1 MSERDDQLPDASI
14 ADVDRSV
21 STAIHEKLFSAAACM
36 ASVQGEVFHRKV
48 YGCLESPPPMKK
60 VQEGVLFDLASLS
73 KPLGVGLAVL
83 WLAGRG
89 RIDLQAPIGRVLT
102 EFSEPK
108 FKDIT
113 IDMLLDHTSG
123 WPADV
128 SFWECTEGAANKE
141 AAMREHIASLELL
154 APPGTQTLYSDVGF
168 IVLGWIVESVVAK
181 PLDVFLEREIYKPL
195 GVADDLFFIR
205 HDDFKTP
212 RKLGRRQIVATED
225 CPIRKKRIV
234 AEVHD
239 PKAWLLG
246 GVAGHAG
253 LFGTV
258 EAVWKLVEM
267 LRLCY
272 RGDEQ
277 FFHPGTVR
285 KFFTRSGRLKSTT
298 RTLAWDTPSAKGTLA
313 GDRASKSSVGH
324 LGFTGTSIWLDL
336 SLESTTVVLSNV
348 VHPSPEDKKPRMQKF
363 RRKVQDYFWMEAEL
377 LMSKN
382 ETGKG
387 SKAF

>member
-1 MSERDDQLPDASI
+1 MKERDEQLPDVSI

-73 KPLGVGLAVL
+73 KPLGAGLAVL

-89 RIDLQAPIGRVLT
+89 RIDLQAPIGRVLK
-102 EFSEPK
+102 EFSHPK

-128 SFWECTEGAANKE
+128 SFWECADGAANKE
-141 AAMREHIASLELL
+141 AAMRAHIASLELQ

-168 IVLGWIVESVVAK
+168 IVLGWIVESIVAK

-212 RKLGRRQIVATED
+212 RKLGRRQVVATQD
-225 CPIRKKRIV
+225 CPVRKKRIV

-258 EAVWKLVEM
+258 EAVWRLVEM

-285 KFFTRSGRLKSTT
+285 KFFTRSGRLKGTT

-313 GDRASKSSVGH
+313 GDRASKGSVGH

-348 VHPSPEDKKPRMQKF
+348 VHPSPKDKKPRMQKF

>member
-1 MSERDDQLPDASI
+1 MRNSDEELPDVSI

-36 ASVQGEVFHRKV
+36 ASVQGQVFHRKV
-48 YGCLESPPPMKK
+48 YGCLETPPPMKK
-60 VQEGVLFDLASLS
+60 VQEGVMFDLASLS
-73 KPLGVGLAVL
+73 KPLGVGLGVL

-89 RIDLQAPIGRVLT
+89 RIDLQAPIGRILK
-102 EFSEPK
+102 EFNEPK

-128 SFWECTEGAANKE
+128 SFWECTEGVEDKQ
-141 AAMREHIASLELL
+141 AAMRAHIVSLDLL

-168 IVLGWIVESVVAK
+168 IVLAWAVEAVVGK

-205 HDDFKTP
+205 HNDFKTA

-253 LFGTV
+253 LFGTI

-272 RGDEQ
+272 RGEEQ

-285 KFFTRSGRLKSTT
+285 KFFTRSGRLKGTT

-348 VHPSPEDKKPRMQKF
+348 VHPSPDEKKPRMQKF

-377 LMSKN
+377 LISKN

>member
-1 MSERDDQLPDASI
+1 MSAADGEFPDVSL
-14 ADVDRSV
+14 ADVDRAV
-21 STAIHEKLFSAAACM
+21 QTAMHEKLFSAAACM
-36 ASVQGEVFHRKV
+36 ASVHGEVFHRKV

-60 VQEGVLFDLASLS
+60 VKEGVLFDLASLS
-73 KPLGVGLAVL
+73 KPLGVGLAAL

-89 RIDLQAPIGRVLT
+89 RMDLQAPIGRVLK
-102 EFSEPK
+102 EFDGPK
-108 FKDIT
+108 FQGIT

-128 SFWECTEGAANKE
+128 SFWECTKSVSDKQ
-141 AAMREHIASLELL
+141 AAMREHIVGLDML
-154 APPGTQTLYSDVGF
+154 AAPGKQTLYSDVGF
-168 IVLGWIVESVVAK
+168 IVLGWIVEAVTGK
-181 PLDVFLEREIYKPL
+181 PLDVFMEREIYKPL
-195 GVADDLFFIR
+195 GIAQDFFFIR
-205 HDDFKTP
+205 HEDFHTP

-225 CPIRKKRIV
+225 CPVRDKRIIG
-234 AEVHD
+234 EVHD

-253 LFGTV
+253 LFVTV
-258 EAVWKLVEM
+258 EATWRLVEM

-285 KFFTRSGRLKSTT
+285 KFFTRSGRLKGTT

-313 GDRASKSSVGH
+313 GDRASRSTVGH

-348 VHPSPEDKKPRMQKF
+348 VHPSPDDKKPRMQKF
-363 RRKVQDYFWMEAEL
+363 RRRVQDCFWMEAEL

-382 ETGKG
+382 EAGKG

>member
-1 MSERDDQLPDASI
+1 MTQAEGELPDVSI

-21 STAIHEKLFSAAACM
+21 QTAIHEKLFSAAACM
-36 ASVQGEVFHRKV
+36 ASVQGNVFHRKV
-48 YGCLESPPPMKK
+48 YGCLETPPPMKK
-60 VQEGVLFDLASLS
+60 LNEGALFDLASLS
-73 KPLGVGLAVL
+73 KPLGVGLAAL
-83 WLAGRG
+83 WLVGRG
-89 RIDLQAPIGRVLT
+89 RMDLQAPIGVVLKDFDT
-102 EFSEPK
+102 PK
-108 FKDIT
+108 FQGIT
-113 IDMLLDHTSG
+113 VDMLLDHTSG

-128 SFWECTEGAANKE
+128 SFWECTENAPDKQ
-141 AAMREHIASLELL
+141 AAMRAHIASLEFL
-154 APPGTQTLYSDVGF
+154 ASPGSETLYSDVGF
-168 IVLGWIVESVVAK
+168 IVLGWIVEAIVGK

-195 GVADDLFFIR
+195 GLASDLFFIR
-205 HDDFKTP
+205 HDDFHTP

-225 CPIRKKRIV
+225 CPVRKKRISG
-234 AEVHD
+234 EVHD

-258 EAVWKLVEM
+258 EAVWRLVEM

-285 KFFTRSGRLKSTT
+285 KFFTRSQRLKGTT

-313 GDRASKSSVGH
+313 GDRASRSTVGH

-336 SLESTTVVLSNV
+336 SLEASTVVLANV
-348 VHPSPEDKKPRMQKF
+348 AHPSPDGKKPRMQKF
-363 RRKVQDYFWMEAEL
+363 RRRVQDYFWMEAEL
-377 LMSKN
+377 LVSKN
-382 ETGKG
+382 EGGKG